1 MNPTYRH
8 LGPRGKGDSGSWF
21 CDVGRHDFLGNGRHA
36 RVFLDFGFAR
46 ARSCTHIKGYAIL
59 KTPKCDQGFSY
70 RKPQA
75 QREHNLTLIR
85 GKAFLVKRV
94 LSTHVHV
101 AQDSVALVD
110 TGMQANTIRRSGGFS

>member
-59 KTPKCDQGFSY
+59 RVYAGAPSF
-70 RKPQA
+70 RWKPQSVIKVF
-75 QREHNLTLIR
+75 LIENR
-85 GKAFLVKRV
+85 KHKE
-94 LSTHVHV
+94 ST
-101 AQDSVALVD
+101 
-110 TGMQANTIRRSGGFS
+110 I